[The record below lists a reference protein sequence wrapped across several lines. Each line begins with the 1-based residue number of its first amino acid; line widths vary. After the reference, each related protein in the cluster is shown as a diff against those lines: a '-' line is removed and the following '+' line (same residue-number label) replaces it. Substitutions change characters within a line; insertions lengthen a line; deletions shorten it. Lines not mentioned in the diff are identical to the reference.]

1 MTVETTV
8 EMHIEGLPV
17 LSAGYMND
25 VACELRLV
33 NENGT
38 VSTEIAG
45 LVELDGPSS
54 LPRLLSS
61 STPNLAR
68 PDEPSAVGCPGWT
81 RPALPPPAVACPPPP
96 LLDLFSRSRTPRAR
110 VVRASRVRG
119 ARRATYFVVTTAAR

>member
-1 MTVETTV
+1 MTIETTV

-17 LSAGYMND
+17 LSTGYLND

-81 RPALPPPAVACPPPP
+81 RPALPPPAVA
-96 LLDLFSRSRTPRAR
+96 
-110 VVRASRVRG
+110 
-119 ARRATYFVVTTAAR
+119 